1 MSATH
6 TQGPWTV
13 TDDGY
18 AITGADGGTLIV
30 ETTKA
35 NWENLAAAAAQG
47 STLAQKHLPEVE
59 ANARLIAAAPELLAA
74 LEALVGEA
82 DLGEVDLDDDDR
94 IKLDNARAAIAKAK
108 GTK

>member
-1 MSATH
+1 MSTTH
-6 TQGPWTV
+6 TQGPWFTHYEGAVLHVIPCTHPTAGTV
-13 TDDGY
+13 QICT
-18 AITGADGGTLIV
+18 ANGTAHRAKS
-30 ETTKA
+30 ET
-35 NWENLAAAAAQG
+35 
-47 STLAQKHLPEVE
+47 E
-59 ANARLIAAAPELLAA
+59 ANFRLIATAPELLAA